1 MLVYPIHLT
10 PDDNDTFL
18 ITSPVFP
25 EVTTFAET
33 REEAVARARDALE
46 EAIGARMS
54 AGEGIPAP
62 FPPDLVQTMD
72 RADAAAVKLPALTS
86 LKAGLYEAMR
96 VAGVTRAELAR
107 RLNWN
112 RESVD
117 RLFRLNHHSRLDQ
130 IEAAFNAIGEEVSVG
145 HRKFG

>member
-1 MLVYPIHLT
+1 MLIYPIHLA
-10 PDDNDTFL
+10 PDDNNTFL
-18 ITSPVFP
+18 VTSPVFP

-33 REEAVARARDALE
+33 REDAVAHARNALE
-46 EAIGARMS
+46 EALGARMS
-54 AGEGIPAP
+54 VGEDIPAP
-62 FPPDLVQTMD
+62 FSPDLEQTMD
-72 RADAAAVKLPALTS
+72 GADTAAIRLPALTS
-86 LKAGLYEAMR
+86 LKAGLYQAMR

-107 RLNWN
+107 RLNWK

-117 RLFRLNHHSRLDQ
+117 RLFRLNHRSRLDQ

>member
-1 MLVYPIHLT
+1 MLIYPIHLT

-18 ITSPVFP
+18 VTSPVFP
-25 EVTTFAET
+25 EFTTFAET
-33 REEAVARARDALE
+33 REEAIVNARKAFE
-46 EAIGARMS
+46 EAVGARIS
-54 AGEGIPAP
+54 AGEAIPAP
-62 FPPDLVQTMD
+62 FKPDLEQKMD
-72 RADAAAVKLPALTS
+72 AADAAAVRLSALTS
-86 LKAGLYEAMR
+86 LKAGLYQAMR

-107 RLNWN
+107 RLNWK

-117 RLFRLNHHSRLDQ
+117 RLFRLDHRSRLDQ

>member
-1 MLVYPIHLT
+1 MLIYPIHLA

-18 ITSPVFP
+18 VTSPVFP
-25 EVTTFAET
+25 EITTFAET
-33 REEAVARARDALE
+33 REEAIANARGALQ

-54 AGEGIPAP
+54 AGEAIPAP
-62 FPPDLVQTMD
+62 FKPDLERTID
-72 RADAAAVKLPALTS
+72 SPDAAAVRLPALTS

-96 VAGVTRAELAR
+96 VVGVTRAELAR
-107 RLNWN
+107 RLNWK

-117 RLFRLNHHSRLDQ
+117 RLFRLDHRSRLDQ

-145 HRKFG
+145 HQKFG

>member
-10 PDDNDTFL
+10 PDDNGTFL
-18 ITSPVFP
+18 VTSPIFP

-33 REEAVARARDALE
+33 REEAIAHAQDALE

-54 AGEGIPAP
+54 AGGAIPAP
-62 FPPDLVQTMD
+62 FNPALEEAMD
-72 RADAAAVKLPALTS
+72 DPDAAAVRLPALTS

-107 RLNWN
+107 RLNWK

-117 RLFRLNHHSRLDQ
+117 RLFRLNHHSRLEQ
-130 IEAAFNAIGEEVSVG
+130 LEAAFNAIGEEVLVA

>member
-18 ITSPVFP
+18 VTSPVFP

-33 REEAVARARDALE
+33 REEAIVHARGALE
-46 EAIGARMS
+46 EAIGARMN
-54 AGEGIPAP
+54 AGEDIPKP
-62 FPPDLVQTMD
+62 FNSDLVQTMD
-72 RADAAAVKLPALTS
+72 RADAAAVRLPALTS
-86 LKAGLYEAMR
+86 LKAGLYQAMR

-107 RLNWN
+107 RLNWK

-117 RLFRLNHHSRLDQ
+117 RLFRLNHHSRLEQ
-130 IEAAFNAIGEEVSVG
+130 LEAAFNAIGEEVLVA